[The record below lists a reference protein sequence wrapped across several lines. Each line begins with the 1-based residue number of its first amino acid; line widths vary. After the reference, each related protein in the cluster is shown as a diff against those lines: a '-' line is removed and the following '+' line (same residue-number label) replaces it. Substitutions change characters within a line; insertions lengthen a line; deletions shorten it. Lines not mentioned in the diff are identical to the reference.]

1 MALAG
6 PARLALGWA
15 KSEDLI
21 QPILMP
27 PKPAVYHPKPF
38 VLRAVV
44 LEFTV
49 LRPVEDIQNSAWIWN
64 ETGPR

>member
-38 VLRAVV
+38 CYVRSYLNYR
-44 LEFTV
+44 
-49 LRPVEDIQNSAWIWN
+49 SAS
-64 ETGPR
+64 G